1 MRINK
6 NNGVM
11 IKWLNINYIIN
22 QIIFSENPDGH
33 LICIDNFNIKFTCAI
48 LSRKKHSRG
57 RSIILQILLSLITIS
72 TYFLGSIALAG

>member
-1 MRINK
+1 
-6 NNGVM
+6 M

-48 LSRKKHSRG
+48 QKETQQG